1 MKHKVFKDKVK
12 RLGGVIDN
20 ACCVDWPETLRIKT
34 KQDAID
40 IIDVMRSEVCNGSEY
55 IVETS
60 VPLKELKRAI
70 KKGLE

>member
-1 MKHKVFKDKVK
+1 VFKDKVK
-12 RLGGVIDN
+12 RLGGVINN

-40 IIDVMRSEVCNGSEY
+40 IIDVMRSEVRNGPEY

-70 KKGLE
+70 KKGLV